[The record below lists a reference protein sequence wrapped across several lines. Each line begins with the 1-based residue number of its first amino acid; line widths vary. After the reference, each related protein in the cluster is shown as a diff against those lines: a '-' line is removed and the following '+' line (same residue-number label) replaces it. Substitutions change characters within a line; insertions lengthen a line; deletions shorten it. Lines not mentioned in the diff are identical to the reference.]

1 MKTFANFAILFLL
14 QSLLFPLYS
23 SCLHQT
29 SDDSSPFPSDFLFG
43 TASSAFQYEGA
54 FLTDGKGL
62 NNWDVFAHE
71 NPGKIVDGS
80 NGDIATDQYHRY
92 MEDIQSMNFLGVNS
106 YRLSISWSRV
116 LPSKSLS
123 S

>member
-1 MKTFANFAILFLL
+1 LVLDKVFLSYKCHVDSIDNIILKN
-14 QSLLFPLYS
+14 S
-23 SCLHQT
+23 
-29 SDDSSPFPSDFLFG
+29 
-43 TASSAFQYEGA
+43 
-54 FLTDGKGL
+54 
-62 NNWDVFAHE
+62 
-71 NPGKIVDGS
+71 GKIVDGS